1 MGDILKKIG
10 DTLTETGKTVSEKT
24 KQVGNVAKLNAKIIS
39 SEHSISDN
47 YTILGKYYYDT
58 YKDNPDETVA
68 ETVNSITASID
79 TIAEMKSQ
87 ILAIKGLVK
96 CESCGAGCPFE
107 DDFCGKCG
115 AKLEKPEPPVEEEPA
130 EDETAEIEAVEDT
143 ADEAPAE
150 NTTEE

>member
-1 MGDILKKIG
+1 MSDILKKLGETI
-10 DTLTETGKTVSEKT
+10 TETGKTVGEKT

-58 YKDNPDETVA
+58 YKNNPDEDVA
-68 ETVNSITASID
+68 ETVNSITASVD
-79 TIAEMKSQ
+79 AIAEMKSR

-96 CESCGAGCPFE
+96 CQSCGADCPFE

-115 AKLEKPEPPVEEEPA
+115 VRLEKPEPPAEETTE
-130 EDETAEIEAVEDT
+130 EIEETAEEAAAEDS
-143 ADEAPAE
+143 AE
-150 NTTEE
+150 